1 MAGRKRARKQAF
13 AILSILLRLFWQGLV
28 SGMNAA
34 RRAQGLETVTL
45 PRNSSYIGTLVD
57 DLVTKVNL
65 ACNPFGILLYS
76 ISICCLLGVK

>member
-1 MAGRKRARKQAF
+1 MWLAGNVQANK
-13 AILSILLRLFWQGLV
+13 LCHPEHILLRLFWQGLV
-28 SGMNAA
+28 AGMNAA

-65 ACNPFGILLYS
+65 ACSHLVFYLIL
-76 ISICCLLGVK
+76 